1 VHDPEQI
8 EIGTLAQARHR
19 IRVIAG
25 AAVAIGIA
33 SILAGVGLHLGFIRQ
48 RRSEE
53 R

>member
-8 EIGTLAQARHR
+8 EIGTLAQASHS

-25 AAVAIGIA
+25 AAIAIGIA
-33 SILAGVGLHLGFIRQ
+33 SILAGVGLHFGLIRP